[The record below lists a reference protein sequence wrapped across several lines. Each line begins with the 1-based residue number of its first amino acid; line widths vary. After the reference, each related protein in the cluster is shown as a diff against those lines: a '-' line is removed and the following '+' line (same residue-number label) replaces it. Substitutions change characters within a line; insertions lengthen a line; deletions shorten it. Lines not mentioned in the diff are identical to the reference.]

1 MFQEMRV
8 PFANHL
14 SIKSHKLSINWTKYY
29 GGGGGGVE
37 SSEAFHYI
45 SLYFLAVGL

>member
-1 MFQEMRV
+1 MAIFVVFQEMRV

-29 GGGGGGVE
+29 VGEGGE
-37 SSEAFHYI
+37 E
-45 SLYFLAVGL
+45 